1 MRNGL
6 TFSGLS
12 RYFILGKNL
21 SLSRTEHRYIIS
33 MNAPNLYLKSFHLTK
48 INLTAMKR
56 KYQKTRS
63 KNSGESTWLYCPIHT
78 ELIREWLDGS
88 GLGRLDH
95 LEPGPT
101 KDGYIVYYKE
111 YSKGESQSAISFA
124 KKYPWYTWVQDFKLV
139 QPI

>member
-6 TFSGLS
+6 TLSGLS

-21 SLSRTEHRYIIS
+21 SLGRTERDYNIS

-48 INLTAMKR
+48 INLTAMKKKHQR
-56 KYQKTRS
+56 NQHRSGSAYQ
-63 KNSGESTWLYCPIHT
+63 LCPIHT

-95 LEPGPT
+95 LEPAPM

-124 KKYPWYTWVQDFKLV
+124 KRYPWYKWVQDFKLV
-139 QPI
+139 